1 MGHRPPA
8 SFERTATRSSNDPQI
23 CWRRRRPDYH
33 TISPNFQTILT
44 FSQRD
49 GDAMNC
55 RALLLSSFLIALA
68 TVSSAHEPKGH
79 IDLDVV
85 SKTHLFQR
93 SSLCAFRAEAVKHRG
108 FPGGNLTLIRSSPT
122 DRQAQSPPLGISR
135 NDRGVTVSPKHVSC

>member
-1 MGHRPPA
+1 MHTPRRSDQFSFAALRGRRRQVRPNKLPPRA
-8 SFERTATRSSNDPQI
+8 ATAAGLDGRDGPPTATPFECTATRSSNDPQI
-23 CWRRRRPDYH
+23 FWRRRRPDYH

-55 RALLLSSFLIALA
+55 RALLLSSFLIAFA

-85 SKTHLFQR
+85 SNSPLP
-93 SSLCAFRAEAVKHRG
+93 AFVAVC
-108 FPGGNLTLIRSSPT
+108 
-122 DRQAQSPPLGISR
+122 
-135 NDRGVTVSPKHVSC
+135 VSCRRGP